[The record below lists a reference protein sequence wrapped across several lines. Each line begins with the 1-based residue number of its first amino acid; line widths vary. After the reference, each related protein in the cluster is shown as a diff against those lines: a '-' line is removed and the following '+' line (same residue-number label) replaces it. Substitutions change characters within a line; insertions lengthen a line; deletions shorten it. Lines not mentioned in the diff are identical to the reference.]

1 MNTVYVIGAGCT
13 RNYETSNEFG
23 LKSPVDSDFF
33 EICNKILLAR
43 KDIAKAFL
51 HLTEHLKLIFGLNL
65 GKGERF
71 QGLSLETVTTI
82 LDLESREK
90 DRQYIDSLINLIC
103 IVFDIVLRGPTS
115 PIHNE
120 LTKRIE
126 PNDVVISYNY
136 DLVMDNSLME
146 SLNLEQTIY
155 GLNFDRKFDVD
166 WKPCENEHSNIHLL
180 KLHGSMNWLKC
191 SRCGALLFYGGRKV
205 VAELSY
211 QLMGINKSS
220 SDLSC
225 PICQAKELGIL
236 LIPPLLGKEL
246 AGEEFRYPWYLAERA
261 LVSADRI
268 VVIGYSLPPTDFYS
282 EYLIRKAVS
291 RRFRSKP
298 TLHIVNKDTKMTPKR
313 FEAVFGVKTSEKY
326 GDLREYLNKTIE

>member
-1 MNTVYVIGAGCT
+1 M
-13 RNYETSNEFG
+13 
-23 LKSPVDSDFF
+23 
-33 EICNKILLAR
+33 
-43 KDIAKAFL
+43 
-51 HLTEHLKLIFGLNL
+51 
-65 GKGERF
+65 
-71 QGLSLETVTTI
+71 
-82 LDLESREK
+82 
-90 DRQYIDSLINLIC
+90 INLIC
-103 IVFDIVLRGPTS
+103 IVFDIVLRGPIS

-120 LTKRIE
+120 LAKRIE

-146 SLNLEQTIY
+146 TLNLEQNIY
-155 GLNFDRKFDVD
+155 GLNFDRKFDMD
-166 WKPCENEHSNIHLL
+166 WKPCENEHSDIYLL

-211 QLMGINKSS
+211 QLMGINKSI

-225 PICQAKELGIL
+225 PVCQAKELGII

-246 AGEEFRYPWYLAERA
+246 AGEEFRYPWYLAEKA
-261 LVSADRI
+261 IVSANRV

-291 RRFRSKP
+291 RRFRGKP
-298 TLHIVNKDTKMTPKR
+298 ALHIVDKDTKNVPKR
-313 FEAVFGVKTSEKY
+313 FENVFGVKESEKY
-326 GDLREYLNKTIE
+326 GDLGEYLDKTKE